1 MPSEDLEHIW
11 VCRQCQKS
19 FVYKDDKEVHMKT
32 TGHSD
37 FKMYELAE
45 LLDRYEDANIRNSNH
60 KQDDEFS

>member
-1 MPSEDLEHIW
+1 
-11 VCRQCQKS
+11 
-19 FVYKDDKEVHMKT
+19 MKT